1 MTDEAYVLRTA
12 LDKIRVQNLRA
23 AAAIARCKTVLET
36 ALADAESIHDE
47 EMPIEDVVQYVKN
60 QHNVAVEKRLNCSD
74 DDLQY
79 CQGREEALWKILNFL
94 GEST

>member
-1 MTDEAYVLRTA
+1 MTDEAYVLRIA

-36 ALADAESIHDE
+36 ALADAESIRDE

-60 QHNVAVEKRLNCSD
+60 QHNVAVEKRLNCGE

-79 CQGREEALWKILNFL
+79 CQGREEALWKILAFL